1 MELLLTVGCPK
12 SARFFDAGHMGFT
25 PQTVP
30 TMIEWLR
37 AKI

>member
-1 MELLLTVGCPK
+1 LMTGPPK
-12 SARFFDAGHMGFT
+12 AARFFAAGHMGFT

-37 AKI
+37 TKI